1 MRELPCSSD
10 SSLPCP
16 VCIDT
21 FWNVDEL
28 VTKCNMSPDEELFF
42 KNVAIINKR
51 TNDLKKEFCQS
62 LPCLFTRDYTRIN
75 QKIGTARSL
84 SEL

>member
-21 FWNVDEL
+21 CWNVDEL

-51 TNDLKKEFCQS
+51 TNDLKKGVVSISAVSVYPRLYPDKSKDWNCKKS
-62 LPCLFTRDYTRIN
+62 L
-75 QKIGTARSL
+75 
-84 SEL
+84 